1 MNKLLV
7 EDLASTASR
16 SDFFLSQYNCFHTHF
31 AKQEEYKEGE
41 DIPIWMD
48 LVDSKKTHLPYNYF
62 DLPVCESIEVT
73 SQQRGKK
80 NKKKFRKN
88 LGQRL
93 QGYNRKASPYEIIS
107 KKDMSCTTVCAV
119 QLNAK
124 QTKWL
129 RFLIERQYRVYMSLD
144 GLPVLMRSGDYG
156 VRGFPGQKT
165 VHMASVI
172 FMAFLTLSY
181 RHYSSHSIL
190 HFF

>member
-1 MNKLLV
+1 
-7 EDLASTASR
+7 
-16 SDFFLSQYNCFHTHF
+16 
-31 AKQEEYKEGE
+31 
-41 DIPIWMD
+41 MD

-73 SQQRGKK
+73 NQQQGKK

-124 QTKWL
+124 QAKWL

-156 VRGFPGQKT
+156 VRGFPGQKRFTFRLLFLCLLFPYLT
-165 VHMASVI
+165 V
-172 FMAFLTLSY
+172 
-181 RHYSSHSIL
+181 IL
-190 HFF
+190 HLISFSPSSIGFCSWF